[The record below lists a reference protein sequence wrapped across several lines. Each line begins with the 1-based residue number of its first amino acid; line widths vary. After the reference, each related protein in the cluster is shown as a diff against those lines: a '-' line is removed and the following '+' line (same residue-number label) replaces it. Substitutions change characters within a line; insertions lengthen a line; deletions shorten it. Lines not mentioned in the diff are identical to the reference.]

1 MTSPTLEPDPSPLC
15 CCEYHNSDG
24 ERSHL
29 LALCCDCEALD
40 QAVDR
45 MVSGREV
52 KSGMVRE
59 IIDVIEERMRF
70 PWRHG
75 AVKFP
80 IGKVAP
86 MLMLPS
92 MLWLATLHQYLLVF
106 TFLLLMPA
114 VILIAVRTVIKHRP
128 QTKFFLFWSYTSTA
142 YLFYVYEVKCVG
154 LFWDLPKVISW
165 WENLVLVVGAAVSLG
180 LYRKMREARKRR
192 NSEGK
197 MCRICQQQ
205 VVGKDHHCVWLDMC
219 IGSSNKRIFLLF
231 LTSTIMTATHLAL
244 LLTSAACPGQLI
256 GPILLPELCWPDKE
270 NDRLLLVVGLYSGLV
285 AALLALLLGE
295 QISRRLRTG
304 ALTGAALVM

>member
-1 MTSPTLEPDPSPLC
+1 MCSE
-15 CCEYHNSDG
+15 
-24 ERSHL
+24 
-29 LALCCDCEALD
+29 CEALD

-52 KSGMVRE
+52 KSGVVGE

-75 AVKFP
+75 AVRFP
-80 IGKVAP
+80 LGKVKP
-86 MLMLPS
+86 MIMLPS
-92 MLWLATLHQYLLVF
+92 MLWLATLHPYLVVF

-114 VILIAVRTVIKHRP
+114 VFLIAVRTVIRHRP
-128 QTKFFLFWSYTSTA
+128 QTQFFLFWSYTSTA
-142 YLFYVYEVKCVG
+142 YLFYVYDVKCVG
-154 LFWDLPKVISW
+154 LAWDLPKVISL
-165 WENLVLVVGAAVSLG
+165 WENLVLVAGAAASLG
-180 LYRKMREARKRR
+180 LYRKMREVRKRR
-192 NSEGK
+192 NSEGE
-197 MCRICQQQ
+197 MCRICKQQ

-256 GPILLPELCWPDKE
+256 GPVLLPQLCWPDKE

-285 AALLALLLGE
+285 AGLLALLLGE
-295 QISRRLRTG
+295 QVTRRIRRG
-304 ALTGAALVM
+304 AGSGAALAM

>member
-1 MTSPTLEPDPSPLC
+1 
-15 CCEYHNSDG
+15 
-24 ERSHL
+24 
-29 LALCCDCEALD
+29 
-40 QAVDR
+40 
-45 MVSGREV
+45 
-52 KSGMVRE
+52 
-59 IIDVIEERMRF
+59 MRF

-80 IGKVAP
+80 VGKVAP
-86 MLMLPS
+86 MIMLPS
-92 MLWLATLHQYLLVF
+92 MLWLATLHPYLLVF

-114 VILIAVRTVIKHRP
+114 VFLIAVRTVIRHRP
-128 QTKFFLFWSYTSTA
+128 QTQFFLFWSYTSTA

-165 WENLVLVVGAAVSLG
+165 WENLVLVAGAAVSLG
-180 LYRKMREARKRR
+180 LYRKMRETRKRR

-231 LTSTIMTATHLAL
+231 LTSTIMTATILAL

-256 GPILLPELCWPDKE
+256 GPVLLPQLSWPDKE

-285 AALLALLLGE
+285 AGLLALLLGE
-295 QISRRLRTG
+295 QVTRKVR
-304 ALTGAALVM
+304 